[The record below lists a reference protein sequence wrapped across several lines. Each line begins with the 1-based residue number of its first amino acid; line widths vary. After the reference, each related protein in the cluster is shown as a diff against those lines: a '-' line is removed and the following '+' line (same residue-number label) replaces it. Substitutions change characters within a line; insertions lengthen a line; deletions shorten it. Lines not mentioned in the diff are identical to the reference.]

1 MLRKLVSLREPV
13 VEHDADIA
21 GSSGVEDKIAD
32 SFPHAGTND
41 KPERVWQEF
50 EFLSTTEVN
59 ETGRIVESEPVVL
72 VVGLDDKPT
81 HQFVAYCSDDL
92 RQRHGDVV
100 EGLAGEREI
109 SNAKL
114 VSAIGFNLKFAAVDA
129 MNVCL
134 IASRS

>member
-1 MLRKLVSLREPV
+1 MRKLVALREPV

-32 SFPHAGTND
+32 SFPYAGMND
-41 KPERVWQEF
+41 KRERVWQEF
-50 EFLSTTEVN
+50 EFLSTTVPN
-59 ETGRIVESEPVVL
+59 ETGGIVESEPVVL
-72 VVGLDDKPT
+72 VVGPDDEPT
-81 HQFVAYCSDDL
+81 HQLVAHCSDDL

-109 SNAKL
+109 ANAKL

-129 MNVCL
+129 MNVRL